1 MSQPSENPS
10 VAASFAAPLATSLRH
25 HAEQSFAEELA
36 VLARLDDR
44 PRPPGW
50 TLSPWAVRAYILGGR
65 LPGGFEVS
73 PKYIGRTR
81 LVEIAVATLA
91 TDRALLLQGVPG
103 TGKSWLS
110 EHLAAAICG
119 DSTLIVQGTAGTD
132 ESTLRYG
139 WNYARLLAEGPTP
152 DAIVPSPIMR
162 AMQLGRIARVE
173 ELSRIPSEVQ
183 DSLITALSEKALP
196 VAELGVEVQARQGFN
211 LIATSNDRDRGVNEP
226 SAALTRRFNTVI
238 LPLPEDAE
246 EEVRIVAQR
255 VRAIGSALALPTAT
269 PALAEI
275 QRVVTIFREL
285 RRGVT
290 EDGRTRLKS
299 PSGTLS
305 TAEMISSLVSGMAMA
320 GYYGDGELRAADLAA
335 SVSGAIL
342 RDPVQDSVAFQEY
355 LRAVVKEREGW
366 MDLYRAFMELV

>member
-1 MSQPSENPS
+1 
-10 VAASFAAPLATSLRH
+10 
-25 HAEQSFAEELA
+25 
-36 VLARLDDR
+36 
-44 PRPPGW
+44 
-50 TLSPWAVRAYILGGR
+50 
-65 LPGGFEVS
+65 
-73 PKYIGRTR
+73 
-81 LVEIAVATLA
+81 
-91 TDRALLLQGVPG
+91 
-103 TGKSWLS
+103 
-110 EHLAAAICG
+110 
-119 DSTLIVQGTAGTD
+119 
-132 ESTLRYG
+132 
-139 WNYARLLAEGPTP
+139 
-152 DAIVPSPIMR
+152 MR

-255 VRAIGSALALPTAT
+255 VRAIGTALALPTAT

-355 LRAVVKEREGW
+355 LRAVVKERDGW